1 MQIHILKKN
10 LIFAYFCKWSVCMPR
25 EDEEDKYTTT
35 LIFHSFEESALK
47 KNPIHTQMSL
57 QQLGKA
63 IGMSNDS

>member
-1 MQIHILKKN
+1 
-10 LIFAYFCKWSVCMPR
+10 MPR
-25 EDEEDKYTTT
+25 EDEEDKYTTS